1 MGKRKGVKG
10 MEVKGG
16 KGKASYQREGRRHS
30 GEWHWPVAHPG
41 PLVAVL
47 SSSTAGANGIKPHRK
62 RLILKSGALG
72 AACAPRPLDPAGHW
86 YRAPTGSA
94 FSRHFTGLLCA
105 LEI

>member
-1 MGKRKGVKG
+1 MGKRKGVKEV
-10 MEVKGG
+10 EVKGG
-16 KGKASYQREGRRHS
+16 KGKASYQQEGRRHS

-47 SSSTAGANGIKPHRK
+47 SGSTAGANGIKPHHK
-62 RLILKSGALG
+62 RLILKSSALG
-72 AACAPRPLDPAGHW
+72 AACAPHPPVPARHW
-86 YRAPTGSA
+86 YRASIGSA